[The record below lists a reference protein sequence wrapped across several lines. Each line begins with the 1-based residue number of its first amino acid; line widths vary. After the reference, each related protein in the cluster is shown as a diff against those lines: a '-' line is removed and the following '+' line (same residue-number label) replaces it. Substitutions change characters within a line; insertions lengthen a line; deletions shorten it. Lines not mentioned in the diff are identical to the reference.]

1 MPRIPAHT
9 VTSEDA
15 NPSKGRHTRSMPS
28 KRLSHWLP
36 ILDWLPRSRGAALRD
51 DLIAGVITA
60 LLLVPQGM
68 ALALLAG
75 LPPIVGLYAGI
86 LPPLIYALFGTSRT
100 LAVGPVSVAALLVAN
115 ALAGTGTEPGS
126 AEWLH
131 GAITLAALSAG
142 ILLLMGLL
150 RLGELA
156 NYLSHPVLSGFTS
169 GAAVI
174 IIVSQLPQLTGIA
187 LPRDADTHEQ
197 LYHLLLHLPRIES
210 GPLLYGGVALLLL
223 LAAKRAPLLKPL
235 ARRGIPP
242 RLTLLASRTA
252 PLMVVL
258 GATAISA
265 FAGRALPA
273 VAMVGDIPTGL
284 PMPSLQFLTG
294 GHWLELLPA
303 ALVISII
310 GYVESVSVARVLAWR
325 RRERVDPNRE
335 LIALGASNVGAALT
349 ATMPVAGGFA
359 RSMVNFEAGA
369 RSQLAGIVTAL
380 LVAISAML
388 FTPVFRYLPLA
399 VLAAVIIAAVI
410 PLIDVK
416 ALKAA
421 WRFDRADG
429 LALLVT
435 FLGVVLVDIELG
447 LAAGLLLSVGTFL
460 WRTGHPHA
468 AVVGRVPGTEH
479 FRNEE
484 RHHVETWPHL
494 LLLRMDESL
503 YFANTAFLEQV
514 VARRVAER
522 PELQHVVLICSAV
535 NRIDHSAL
543 ETLEQLAENLGRSN
557 IVFHLAEVKGPVMD
571 RLRGSGLLDA
581 MGDGRIFL
589 STEEAVEYLGTHP
602 RPEEEKED
610 SSTAGG

>member
-1 MPRIPAHT
+1 MPPK
-9 VTSEDA
+9 
-15 NPSKGRHTRSMPS
+15 P
-28 KRLSHWLP
+28 LSHWLP
-36 ILDWLPRSRGAALRD
+36 ILDWLPRSRGAQLRAAL
-51 DLIAGVITA
+51 LAGVITA

-86 LPPLIYALFGTSRT
+86 LPPLVYALFGTSRT

-115 ALAGTGTEPGS
+115 ALAGTAADPGS
-126 AEWLH
+126 AEWLQ

-156 NYLSHPVLSGFTS
+156 NFLSHPVLSGFTS

-187 LPRDADTHEQ
+187 LPRDAGTLTQ
-197 LYHLLLHLPRIES
+197 LGHLFMELPRLDP
-210 GPLLYGGVALLLL
+210 GPLIYGVVALLLL
-223 LAAKRAPLLKPL
+223 LMARKAPLLKPL
-235 ARRGIPP
+235 ARLGIPP
-242 RLTLLASRTA
+242 RATLLASRTA

-258 GATAISA
+258 GATAIAA
-265 FAGRALPA
+265 FTLPLLPVA
-273 VAMVGDIPTGL
+273 VVGDIPAGL
-284 PMPSLQFLTG
+284 PVPSLQFLAG
-294 GHWLELLPA
+294 DHWLELLPA

-335 LIALGASNVGAALT
+335 LIALGASNAGAALT
-349 ATMPVAGGFA
+349 GTMPVAGGFA

-380 LVAISAML
+380 LVALSALL

-421 WRFDRADG
+421 WRFDHADG
-429 LALLVT
+429 LALMVT

-543 ETLEQLAENLGRSN
+543 ETLEQLAENLALSN

-571 RLRGSGLLDA
+571 RLRGSGLLEA
-581 MGDGRIFL
+581 MGDGRVFL
-589 STEEAVEYLGTHP
+589 SSEEAVEYLGTHP
-602 RPEEEKED
+602 RPNGNEQENQD
-610 SSTAGG
+610 SPSAENHP